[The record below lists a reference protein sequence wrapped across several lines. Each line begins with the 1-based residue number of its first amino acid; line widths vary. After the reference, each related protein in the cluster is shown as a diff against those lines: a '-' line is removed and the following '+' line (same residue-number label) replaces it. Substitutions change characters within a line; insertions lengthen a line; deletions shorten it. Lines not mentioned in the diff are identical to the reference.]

1 MYYTL
6 VLKVEYFSKY
16 WIYHLKYL
24 FLFWNSGDSRW
35 RRPMNWGPETAK
47 KFCGAF
53 SFSLSFH
60 KEKRHGFRYFTP
72 PNKLRWIDLILHHIF
87 PLGGWSVT
95 FLPSHIIMHTHHTLT
110 RVSNFARIVSRRLVI
125 WLSIFLY
132 LSLVRFGLPMIY
144 FCLSLSW
151 SETVKWGTIFI
162 DLFQSSFG
170 QYCYH

>member
-16 WIYHLKYL
+16 WIYHLKYYSEFCSEILGIADGDVQWIEAQKLRKNSAVL
-24 FLFWNSGDSRW
+24 FLSL
-35 RRPMNWGPETAK
+35 
-47 KFCGAF
+47 
-53 SFSLSFH
+53 SLSFH

-110 RVSNFARIVSRRLVI
+110 RVSNFARIVSRGLVI
-125 WLSIFLY
+125 WLSFFSPLKCFSGLLFL
-132 LSLVRFGLPMIY
+132 LFSSSFSLAFFVFGLFM
-144 FCLSLSW
+144 
-151 SETVKWGTIFI
+151 
-162 DLFQSSFG
+162 
-170 QYCYH
+170 